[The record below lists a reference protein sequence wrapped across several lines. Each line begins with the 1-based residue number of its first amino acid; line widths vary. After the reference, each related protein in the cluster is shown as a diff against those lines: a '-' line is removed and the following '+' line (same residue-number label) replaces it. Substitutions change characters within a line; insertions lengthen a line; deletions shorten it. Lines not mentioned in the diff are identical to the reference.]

1 MLSMQFVS
9 LYSFNSHISVVVC
22 CFFEFGMF
30 SYLVGYIREWV
41 KVSHLPKLQN
51 LILALSKLKADL
63 YPAADNYFKIDL
75 AQTKRFFFDN
85 VEKKKMWKK
94 GEIAGLDLPAISPFL
109 TMFTNN
115 FSPKVV
121 KG

>member
-1 MLSMQFVS
+1 MEKSEIAQNEQFHLFPQCFRCNLLS

-63 YPAADNYFKIDL
+63 YPAADNYFKMDL

-85 VEKKKMWKK
+85 VEKKKCGKK
-94 GEIAGLDLPAISPFL
+94 EKLLD
-109 TMFTNN
+109 
-115 FSPKVV
+115 
-121 KG
+121 